1 MEKTI
6 ILKKQEDVNALAEK
20 MKNAKT
26 IVALDYIGLP
36 VADFE
41 QLRKELRKQNCEIKV
56 YKNNISRR
64 AAEAAGFGDLA
75 STFVGPKAIAMSNE
89 DVVAPAKVVYD
100 FAKTHDKVKIQG
112 GVIEGEVADV
122 NKMEQLASIPSRE
135 VLLTQLAAGML
146 GTLRQLSIGLNMIC
160 EQKENN

>member
-1 MEKTI
+1 MEKKI

-41 QLRKELRKQNCEIKV
+41 QLRRELRKQGCEIKV
-56 YKNNISRR
+56 YKNNIARR
-64 AAEAAGFGDLA
+64 ASELSGFAGFADA
-75 STFVGPKAIAMSNE
+75 FVGPKAIAMSND
-89 DVVAPAKVVYD
+89 DVVAPAKVVND

-112 GVIEGEVADV
+112 GVIEGEVADSK
-122 NKMEQLASIPSRE
+122 KMIQLASIPSRE

-146 GTLRQLSIGLNMIC
+146 GTLRQLSIGLNMVA
-160 EQKENN
+160 EQKEN

>member
-64 AAEAAGFGDLA
+64 AAEAAGYADLA
-75 STFVGPKAIAMSNE
+75 FAFVGPKAIAMSNE

-112 GVIEGEVADV
+112 GVIEGEVADTK
-122 NKMEQLASIPSRE
+122 KMEQLASIPSRE

-160 EQKENN
+160 EQK